1 MKNKVN
7 EVKHIINLY
16 QPKIFG
22 LSEVEL
28 KKTHVNESS
37 LQIEGYTL
45 LFPKSWYIQG
55 QARVVMYIKNYQ
67 NYVLVTD
74 LEEESFQSIWIRIHQ
89 RRSKPIYYC
98 HAYREHLQ
106 EYPIAYQRNQLEIFL
121 KQWESAQEHSNPSEV
136 NEIHV
141 SLDMNLDSLKGK
153 WLQNDYSLLSLAK
166 LVQNY
171 CDMGNL
177 SQMVDEPTR
186 FMFNSVSK
194 SVEVSCLDHVY
205 TN

>member
-1 MKNKVN
+1 MC
-7 EVKHIINLY
+7 
-16 QPKIFG
+16 
-22 LSEVEL
+22 
-28 KKTHVNESS
+28 
-37 LQIEGYTL
+37 
-45 LFPKSWYIQG
+45 
-55 QARVVMYIKNYQ
+55 
-67 NYVLVTD
+67 
-74 LEEESFQSIWIRIHQ
+74 Q
-89 RRSKPIYYC
+89 RNSKPIYYC

-106 EYPIAYQRNQLEIFL
+106 DYPIAHQRNQLETFL

-136 NEIHV
+136 NEIHI
-141 SLDMNLDSLKGK
+141 SLDMNLDSLKGR

-177 SQMVDEPTR
+177 AQMVDEPTR

-205 TN
+205 TNSKYKCSKPTIVPFGNSDHDLVTYTMYSKQKNPTIRGRTYK